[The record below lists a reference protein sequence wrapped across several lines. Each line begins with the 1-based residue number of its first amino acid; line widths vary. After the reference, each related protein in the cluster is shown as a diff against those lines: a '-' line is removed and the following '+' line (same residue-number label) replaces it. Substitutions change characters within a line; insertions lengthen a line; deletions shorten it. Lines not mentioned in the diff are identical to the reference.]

1 MVRILANENLHFG
14 LLPRNQGGWV
24 TASMLQ
30 RLRTKGKILEDGG
43 ATAILREEEQ
53 SGCSADFTAA
63 TLEDSGA

>member
-1 MVRILANENLHFG
+1 MKICILDCCRETREVG
-14 LLPRNQGGWV
+14 S